1 MKTNN
6 TKTRKPP
13 PGLRPGF
20 KLRGYRIDSIIGGG
34 GFSIVYKATR
44 LADGAP
50 VVIKEYLSSKLMKR
64 TGDRELFPIR
74 ADYEMPMKRGI
85 RRFFNEALALSGI
98 KHPNIVQVIDVFRDN
113 NTVYMVMHYETG
125 MDLKA
130 CIKRY
135 NGSLSPK
142 FMRKVFPDLLDGL
155 GKMHQQ
161 NLLHLDIK
169 PANILMRN
177 GGRPL
182 LLDFGAAHNL
192 NEQGETQITRTLTRG
207 FAPVEQHENQAL
219 GPWTDIYALGASM
232 YACITGTA
240 PPVATERVVEDT
252 LNVRNRSL
260 TKRYPESLL
269 DGIEWS
275 LSVQPGHRPRNTDE
289 LLDFFHRM
297 DREAQEQRAK
307 A

>member
-1 MKTNN
+1 MKKPA
-6 TKTRKPP
+6 TKNLKPP
-13 PGLRPGF
+13 QGLPTGYE
-20 KLRGYRIDSIIGGG
+20 LHGYRIDKAIGGG

-44 LADGAP
+44 LGDGAS
-50 VVIKEYLSSKLMKR
+50 VVIKEYFSSHLMKR
-64 TGDRELFPIR
+64 EGIRELAPTR
-74 ADYEMPMKRGI
+74 QENEAAMKRGI
-85 RRFFNEALALSGI
+85 RRFFDEARTLARIQHS
-98 KHPNIVQVIDVFRDN
+98 NIIEVIDVFRAN
-113 NTVYMVMHYETG
+113 NTVYMVMNYETG

-135 NGSLSPK
+135 NGSLTPK

-155 GKMHQQ
+155 GKMHEQ

-169 PANILMRN
+169 PANILMRH

-192 NEQGETQITRTLTRG
+192 NEQGDTQITRTLTRG
-207 FAPVEQHENQAL
+207 FAPIEQHENQAL

-232 YACITGTA
+232 FACISGSA
-240 PPVATERVVEDT
+240 PPVATKRIVEDE
-252 LNVRNRSL
+252 LSVRSRAL
-260 TKRYPESLL
+260 VKRYPESLL

-275 LSVQPGHRPRNTDE
+275 LAVQPAHRPRSTDE

-297 DREAQEQRAK
+297 DREAPVRKAK